1 MKVKELYNYL
11 DARIPRSLSCE
22 WDNDGLLCCP
32 EGEREVK
39 KVLVA
44 LDVTSKVC
52 DAAIEGGYDVIVSHH
67 PFIFKGLTAINGED
81 PVSAKVIKL
90 ISNGIAVMS
99 FHTRL
104 DAVSGGVNDML
115 AVLLD
120 LKNVKSFGEGDET
133 LGRIGELDSPM
144 EISDFAKR
152 VKDALHAPVVL
163 YSETDIPVFRVAVLG
178 GSGSDDIGAA
188 RKAGADT
195 YVSGELKYHDM
206 TDASENRINLLEA
219 GHFYTENPVCHVL
232 KEVII
237 GTEADIECDIFFSG
251 NILAV

>member
-1 MKVKELYNYL
+1 MRVKELYDYL

-22 WDNDGLLCCP
+22 WDNDGLMCCP
-32 EGEREVK
+32 DGEKAVRR
-39 KVLVA
+39 VLVA
-44 LDVTSKVC
+44 LDVTDKVC
-52 DAAIEGGYDVIVSHH
+52 DAAIAGGYDVIVSHH
-67 PFIFKGLTAINGED
+67 PFIFKALKAINGED
-81 PVSAKVIKL
+81 NISAKAIKL

-115 AVLLD
+115 AALLD
-120 LKNVKSFGEGDET
+120 LKNVEAFGEGDET
-133 LGRIGELDSPM
+133 LGRIGELEAPM
-144 EISDFAKR
+144 EISDFAKKI
-152 VKDALHAPVVL
+152 KDVLHAPVVL

-188 RKAGADT
+188 KAAGADT
-195 YVSGELKYHDM
+195 YVSGELKYSHM
-206 TDASENRINLLEA
+206 TEAPENRINLLAA

-237 GTEADIECDIFFSG
+237 GADEKIECDIFFSG
-251 NILAV
+251 NIFAV

>member
-1 MKVKELYNYL
+1 MKVKELYDYL
-11 DARIPRSLSCE
+11 DTRIPRSLSCE

-32 EGEREVK
+32 DGEREVQ

-44 LDVTSKVC
+44 LDVTDKVC
-52 DAAIEGGYDVIVSHH
+52 DAAIEGGYDIIVSHH
-67 PFIFKGLTAINGED
+67 PFIFKGLTAVNGQD
-81 PVSAKVIKL
+81 IVSAKVIKL
-90 ISNGIAVMS
+90 IANKIAVMS

-115 AVLLD
+115 AALLD
-120 LKNVKSFGEGDET
+120 LKNVEVFGEGDEA
-133 LGRIGELDSPM
+133 LGRIGELEAPM
-144 EISDFAKR
+144 EISDFAQK

-163 YSETDIPVFRVAVLG
+163 YSDTDIPVLRVAVLG

-188 RKAGADT
+188 KAAGADT

-206 TDASENRINLLEA
+206 TDASENKINLLAA

-237 GTEADIECDIFFSG
+237 GADAEIECDIFFSG
-251 NILAV
+251 NISAV

>member
-1 MKVKELYNYL
+1 
-11 DARIPRSLSCE
+11 
-22 WDNDGLLCCP
+22 
-32 EGEREVK
+32 
-39 KVLVA
+39 
-44 LDVTSKVC
+44 VC

-90 ISNGIAVMS
+90 IANGISVMS

-115 AVLLD
+115 ASLLD
-120 LKNVKSFGEGDET
+120 IRNAEPFGEGDET
-133 LGRIGELDSPM
+133 LGRVGELERPMDIKAFAEKLKSVLRAPTVSYTDSG
-144 EISDFAKR
+144 R
-152 VKDALHAPVVL
+152 
-163 YSETDIPVFRVAVLG
+163 PVFRVAVLG
-178 GSGSDDIGAA
+178 GSGSDDIKAA
-188 RKAGADT
+188 LEAGADT

-206 TDASENRINLLEA
+206 TDSAEMGINLLAA

-237 GTEADIECDIFFSG
+237 GAEENIECDIFFSC
-251 NILAV
+251 NIFTV